1 MLRLALKNLWAR
13 KGRLLMSAVGV
24 IASCAF
30 LAGVFVFG
38 DTIKGSFNRMFASA
52 YRNTSV
58 VVRSSNVIKA
68 DFGSDTRDT
77 VDTALVDQLAATPGV
92 KIKMIDHADAVEAMN
107 KKYGPLYAKDV
118 ITKDIYP
125 GMAGDNQIASVWNL
139 LVVNESM
146 PEKVAYD
153 IVKLM
158 FDKKPDLIAVHA
170 EAKNFDLK
178 YQRNENTPV
187 SFHPGAIKFFAEKG
201 ITVK

>member
-77 VDTALVDQLAATPGV
+77 VDTALVDHLSATPGV
-92 KIKMIDHADAVEAMN
+92 KIASGIISGQAEMTTSAGKRVGLD
-107 KKYGPLYAKDV
+107 GP
-118 ITKDIYP
+118 P
-125 GMAGDNQIASVWNL
+125 
-139 LVVNESM
+139 
-146 PEKVAYD
+146 
-153 IVKLM
+153 
-158 FDKKPDLIAVHA
+158 
-170 EAKNFDLK
+170 
-178 YQRNENTPV
+178 
-187 SFHPGAIKFFAEKG
+187 KFGG
-201 ITVK
+201 I

>member
-68 DFGSDTRDT
+68 EFGSDTRDT
-77 VDTALVDQLAATPGV
+77 VDTALVDQLAAVPGV
-92 KIKMIDHADAVEAMN
+92 KIASGSGLAFFRPGGSGTPQTACVSW
-107 KKYGPLYAKDV
+107 YSFQPLPA
-118 ITKDIYP
+118 
-125 GMAGDNQIASVWNL
+125 
-139 LVVNESM
+139 
-146 PEKVAYD
+146 
-153 IVKLM
+153 
-158 FDKKPDLIAVHA
+158 
-170 EAKNFDLK
+170 
-178 YQRNENTPV
+178 R
-187 SFHPGAIKFFAEKG
+187 
-201 ITVK
+201 